1 MQTANPP
8 GSCRAV
14 TRRGRLPVDTELLLT
29 TAPASLERLAGELAP
44 RGAPALALR
53 AVYFDTPDL
62 ALGRAGVALVMR
74 RDDRGCTQSIRY
86 ALPSRA
92 GLNAWRRTDTPVATD
107 TPDVGALRPVH
118 GADIPDIDDLPLHEV
133 FRVECLRRVIP
144 VTPSPG
150 IRVDVSLSTGSITA
164 AGSVEPLTEV
174 RLTLRAGPPAALYE
188 LALTLDRRVPLWL
201 ERRTRLE
208 RGLALARGGRRVPV
222 RVPLPRVAPLMTSAE
237 AFRAICFA
245 CLDHLNANRDG
256 LLADEDPEY
265 LHQMRV
271 ALRRL
276 GSAFKVFSR
285 LLPPHVLQPPL
296 GDIRWLTQSLG
307 PLRDCDVF
315 AETCLTPLASQLHGH
330 RGLHAMQRACAKRR
344 ERLQR
349 DAARAV
355 RSRRYQRFVLGLSAW
370 LASDAWQTLVD
381 ADTARALRQP
391 AERYA
396 RAALGRRH
404 ARVLQRG
411 RGLSHLGAAKLHRLR
426 VATKKLR
433 YAAGF
438 FAELDAG
445 EGGGQ
450 RARRL
455 LAVLEDLQ
463 DALGGMN
470 DCAVADRMIRELRA
484 TAPRGAMLDD
494 AVELLTSWNAAALAR
509 HRERLR
515 VAWKALRATERFWGR
530 RRGRESTHAPDSVA
544 TRGSRRRVARPG
556 APADRA
562 GTAPGEE
569 DGRLARGRAAP
580 GLPRR
585 GQRGAPRAR
594 NRPRAHGRV

>member
-1 MQTANPP
+1 MTPA
-8 GSCRAV
+8 
-14 TRRGRLPVDTELLLT
+14 RR
-29 TAPASLERLAGELAP
+29 
-44 RGAPALALR
+44 LR
-53 AVYFDTPDL
+53 ATYFDTSDL
-62 ALGRAGVALVMR
+62 ALGRAGVALVIHHDERGRMQSVR
-74 RDDRGCTQSIRY
+74 R
-86 ALPSRA
+86 ALPDRA
-92 GLNAWRRTDTPVATD
+92 GLHYRTRLDAPIAGD
-107 TPDVGALRPVH
+107 TPDVALLREAH
-118 GADIPDIDDLPLHEV
+118 SDELPDVDEASLREV
-133 FRVECLRRVIP
+133 FHVEGLRRVFT

-150 IRVDVSLSTGSITA
+150 ARVDVSLSSGAIIA
-164 AGSVEPLTEV
+164 HDAEEPLAEV
-174 RLTLRAGPPAALYE
+174 RLTLRAGLPAALYE
-188 LALTLDRRVPLWL
+188 LALKLDRRVPLWL

-245 CLDHLNANRDG
+245 CLDHLSANRDG
-256 LLADEDPEY
+256 FLADEDPEY

-315 AETCLTPLASQLHGH
+315 TENCLTPLASQLAGH
-330 RGLHAMQRACAKRR
+330 RGLHALQRACARRR

-396 RAALGRRH
+396 RAALRRRH

-411 RGLSHLGAAKLHRLR
+411 RGWSHLSAAKLHRLR
-426 VATKKLR
+426 VAAKKLR

-438 FAELDAG
+438 FAELYASEG
-445 EGGGQ
+445 GGGGQ
-450 RARRL
+450 RTRRL
-455 LAVLEDLQ
+455 LGVLEDLQ

-470 DCAVADRMIRELRA
+470 DCAVADRLIRELRA
-484 TAPRGAMLDD
+484 AAPSGAMLDD

-515 VAWKALRATERFWGR
+515 AAWKALRTTERFWAA
-530 RRGRESTHAPDSVA
+530 RRGRNGTHAPDSVA
-544 TRGSRRRVARPG
+544 TRGSRGRLARPG
-556 APADRA
+556 AAADRA
-562 GTAPGEE
+562 GKAPGEE
-569 DGRLARGRAAP
+569 DGRMARGRAAA